1 MEWYFSYGLIVAAL
15 PFVFL
20 YLASIWRS
28 DDDDEVQSSI
38 ANGMKVYLVFLALLS
53 IMVGVGSL
61 PNLIDVAHSEDR
73 CGIVLNNTV
82 EDKDSGGLLNVTHF
96 HKYHCFESG
105 NSVNTSQVSDL
116 KSNADTLF
124 TINIY
129 LLIPLVFFLLILL
142 IYFVARF
149 FTAKKKQGG
158 FLK

>member
-1 MEWYFSYGLIVAAL
+1 MEWYFSYGLIVVAL

-28 DDDDEVQSSI
+28 DEDDEVQSSI

-73 CGIVLNNTV
+73 CGIVLNNTI
-82 EDKDSGGLLNVTHF
+82 EDKDSGGLINLTYIHEY
-96 HKYHCFESG
+96 KCFEDGSQI
-105 NSVNTSQVSDL
+105 NTSQVSDL
-116 KSNADTLF
+116 KSNSNTLF

-129 LLIPLVFFLLILL
+129 LLIPLVFLLLILL

-149 FTAKKKQGG
+149 FTAKKTQGG
-158 FLK
+158 FIK

>member
-28 DDDDEVQSSI
+28 DEDDEVQSSI

-73 CGIVLNNTV
+73 CGVFLNETNEV
-82 EDKDSGGLLNVTHF
+82 KDAGGLINLTYIYEY
-96 HKYHCFESG
+96 KCFEDGSQI
-105 NSVNTSQVSDL
+105 NTSQVSDL